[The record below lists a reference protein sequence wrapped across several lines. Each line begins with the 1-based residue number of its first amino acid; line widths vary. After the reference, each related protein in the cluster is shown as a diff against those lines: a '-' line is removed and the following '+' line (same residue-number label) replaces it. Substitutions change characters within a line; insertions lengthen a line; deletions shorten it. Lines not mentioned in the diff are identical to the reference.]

1 MDASVMN
8 VESMTEDELRELLQ
22 DAEKALQRLIA
33 HHLFEVPVSES
44 RGGVSPPRAPRTV
57 REPLDSYGSQC
68 SALAIQKRPVG
79 KQTRR

>member
-1 MDASVMN
+1 MPSSTGENPEPEQSKARPL
-8 VESMTEDELRELLQ
+8 EERRARPPGERQ
-22 DAEKALQRLIA
+22 AGDAE
-33 HHLFEVPVSES
+33 SES

-68 SALAIQKRPVG
+68 SALAMQKRPVG